1 MIGLIATKEGM
12 TRVFE
17 EDGRSVPVSVLKV
30 DTNYVSQI
38 KTEDTD
44 GYNSIQL
51 SSIDQKEKNQSKSK
65 LGHFSKNN
73 ISLKKYIKE
82 FKIDTSELDGI
93 ELGKEFSVGLFQ
105 EGQLVDVSGTS
116 KGKGFAGT
124 VKRWNFATQ
133 DATHGNSLAHRKPG
147 SIGQCQT
154 PGRVWK
160 GKKMA
165 GHMGNENKTTQNL
178 KVVRVRAGT
187 IRSPIWKG
195 GGVTFAARSKSSNP
209 KKINKKM
216 YKSAMR
222 SIFSSLAEENRILI
236 SEKITLENP
245 KTKEFLDLMKKL
257 KFEGGLIIV
266 NELSEN
272 LKLASRNI
280 SNIHILDVNSLDPI
294 NLLRYQSVLI
304 SEDSLTKIEEL
315 LT

>member
-38 KTEDTD
+38 KTKDSD

-82 FKIDTSELDGI
+82 FKIDTSELEGV

-178 KVVRVRAGT
+178 KVVRVD
-187 IRSPIWKG
+187 
-195 GGVTFAARSKSSNP
+195 
-209 KKINKKM
+209 
-216 YKSAMR
+216 
-222 SIFSSLAEENRILI
+222 EENSLLLVHGAVPGANG
-236 SEKITLENP
+236 SSV
-245 KTKEFLDLMKKL
+245 
-257 KFEGGLIIV
+257 II
-266 NELSEN
+266 
-272 LKLASRNI
+272 KPAI
-280 SNIHILDVNSLDPI
+280 
-294 NLLRYQSVLI
+294 
-304 SEDSLTKIEEL
+304 KA
-315 LT
+315 